1 MWLVGWQLK
10 VEDEVSRVTR
20 GGERTITREHLVN
33 RAIVDAGLRLDTVL
47 HWQEVN
53 HRHLDEELLRLTLLE
68 LFRAVIPLAAFQVQA
83 VKIAASLG
91 LLLDVFIGHRAHHD
105 VTEADLIDSN
115 CVLSR
120 EVLLRTRE
128 ESLWEEES

>member
-1 MWLVGWQLK
+1 
-10 VEDEVSRVTR
+10 VTR

-47 HWQEVN
+47 YGQEVN
-53 HRHLDEELLRLTLLE
+53 HGHLDEELLWLTLLE
-68 LFRAVIPLAAFQVQA
+68 LFRAVVPLAAFQVQA

-91 LLLDVFIGHRAHHD
+91 LLLDVLIGHRTQHD
-105 VTEADLIDSN
+105 MIEADLIDSN

-120 EVLLRTRE
+120 EVLLGTRE